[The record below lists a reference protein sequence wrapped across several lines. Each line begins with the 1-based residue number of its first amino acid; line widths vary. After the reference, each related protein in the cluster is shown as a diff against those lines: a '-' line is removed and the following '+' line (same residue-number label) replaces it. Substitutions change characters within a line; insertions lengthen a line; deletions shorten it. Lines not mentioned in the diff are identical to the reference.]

1 MDFETTPNV
10 FLNNEIEIILQ
21 PRGRK
26 FTTIVSGLPKHL
38 NLSKIMSHL
47 KEKLGCSGN
56 VVKDKN
62 GITFLSLTGDQRM
75 KIKMFLIEEKICEE
89 DEINFKG

>member
-1 MDFETTPNV
+1 
-10 FLNNEIEIILQ
+10 
-21 PRGRK
+21 
-26 FTTIVSGLPKHL
+26 
-38 NLSKIMSHL
+38 MSHL